1 MEPQNKPVELEQ
13 AVQMVE
19 LFSSTGLSQDPL
31 AKTLAVAARA
41 GLDYELQQQRFSRK
55 ECRSLLARLNAA
67 EAHQHVTH

>member
-1 MEPQNKPVELEQ
+1 MKSQEKPLELEN
-13 AVQMVE
+13 AVKMVE
-19 LFSSTGLSQDPL
+19 VFSDAGMAQDAL
-31 AKTLAVAARA
+31 ARTLAIAARA